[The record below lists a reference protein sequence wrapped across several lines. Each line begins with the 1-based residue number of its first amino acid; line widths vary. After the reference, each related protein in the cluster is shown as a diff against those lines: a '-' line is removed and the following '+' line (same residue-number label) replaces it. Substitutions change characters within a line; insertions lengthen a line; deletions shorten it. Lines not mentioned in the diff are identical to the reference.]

1 MLENKKTLIISIIR
15 TTVKA
20 ANYLGLAIL
29 FFILTIYIGVWGALP
44 SKGDLT
50 EVSAYKPSQIF
61 DINNEFIGSYYLN
74 NRIPISL
81 DSIPKQVINAL
92 IATEDARFYE
102 HSGVDARSALRV
114 IVKSLA
120 LQNSSSGGGSTLT
133 QQLAKNMFDRKSLSF
148 MTLPVAKVKE
158 MIIAQRI
165 ERLFTKDQIL
175 ELYLNAVPFSGN
187 TYGIE
192 SASLKYFG
200 KSAIDLSIA
209 EGATLIGTLKATHS
223 YNPQRSPERSLQRRN
238 TVLNQMFKYGFIP
251 RDSLDVIKSEPLTL
265 DFNTY
270 DEQKGVAPHF
280 RENLRQ
286 QMLVWCKKNSNSDKP
301 LNLYTSGLKIYT
313 TIDLKM
319 QQLAEDA
326 AQDHMKKLQN
336 QFESEYPNSKAPWR
350 NKKTVESKLK
360 QLKSYQKLKAKG
372 LTENQILDSLSIKKK
387 MTVLT
392 YDGNRK
398 VKYSTIDSLEH
409 YLKFLNMGMLAI
421 NPEDGAIR
429 TWVGGVNFEK
439 FKYGHI
445 NSKRQVGSTFK
456 PIVYT
461 TAIEEGQSPCQ
472 YFSAREVSYE
482 NYDNWSPSNSDQA
495 DYYYQNVSMAGAL
508 TRSLNAVSVKILEK
522 TGIENVLDMSK
533 KLEIKSKL
541 PEVPSL
547 ALGTAELS
555 VNELAGAYAAFV
567 NSGKAVKP
575 FFLHRIESADGKTL
589 EAFKPSTK
597 IKTAFSENTRQTMI
611 KMMESVVNNGTG
623 QRLRSTYGVR
633 MDVAGKTGTTQNN
646 KDAWF
651 VAVTPALVAVTWV
664 GHDDH
669 RIGFR
674 STHVG
679 QGANAALPIVAKF
692 FKKMERDTS
701 FNAIT
706 KKKFKPANNEVLAAL
721 DCPDLKKDNFLK
733 RLFTDPKKKK
743 TKAFKNGK

>member
-120 LQNSSSGGGSTLT
+120 LQNASSGGGSTLT

-165 ERLFTKDQIL
+165 ERLFTKEQIL

-200 KSAIDLSIA
+200 KSAIDLSLA

-575 FFLHRIESADGKTL
+575 FFLQRIESADGKTL
-589 EAFKPSTK
+589 EEFKPSTK

-674 STHVG
+674 STRVG

-692 FKKMERDTS
+692 LKKMERDTS

-706 KKKFKPANNEVLAAL
+706 KKKFPPANNEVLAAL

-743 TKAFKNGK
+743 TKAFNSGN